1 MKNKHD
7 QQIERVS
14 IESLIPYARNSRTH
28 SDAQVAQ
35 IAASIREFGFT
46 NPVLIDK
53 DGGIIAGHGRVM
65 GARKLGLAEV
75 PCIRLDHLT
84 ETQKRAYIIAD
95 NKLALNAG
103 WDEELLAVEF
113 SELADAG
120 FDLGLTGFTDEEIA
134 ALGVDDGEEA
144 AVSAPIGSLS
154 DRFMI
159 PPFSVLNAREGWW
172 QNRKRQWLALGIKS
186 ELGRGG
192 GRNSATS
199 ANSDTEQGWD
209 IELRRN
215 IRAERKIQQAAPG
228 GSARPA
234 CDYSKKQRGDG
245 AGRPIA

>member
-1 MKNKHD
+1 M
-7 QQIERVS
+7 
-14 IESLIPYARNSRTH
+14 
-28 SDAQVAQ
+28 
-35 IAASIREFGFT
+35 
-46 NPVLIDK
+46 LIDK

-65 GARKLGLAEV
+65 AARKLGLKDV
-75 PCIRLDHLT
+75 PCLRLGYLS
-84 ETQKRAYIIAD
+84 ETQRRAYVIAD

-113 SELADAG
+113 ADLKDAG
-120 FDLGLTGFTDEEIA
+120 FDLELTGFTDAEIA
-134 ALGVDDGEEA
+134 SLGVDDGEEA

-172 QNRKRQWLALGIKS
+172 QNRKRAWLALGIKS

-192 GRNSATS
+192 GRNAATP
-199 ANSDTEQGWD
+199 ANSDTEQGRH
-209 IELRRN
+209 IELQRN
-215 IRAERKIQQAAPG
+215 IRSERKVQQAAPG

-245 AGRPIA
+245 AGRPING

>member
-1 MKNKHD
+1 MLPLA
-7 QQIERVS
+7 
-14 IESLIPYARNSRTH
+14 SLVPYARNARTH
-28 SDAQVAQ
+28 SPEQIEQ
-35 IAASIREFGFT
+35 IAASIGEFGFT
-46 NPVLIDK
+46 NPVLVDA

-65 GARKLGLAEV
+65 AAGLLDMAKV
-75 PCIRLDHLT
+75 PCIRLAHLT
-84 ETQKRAYIIAD
+84 DAQRRAYVIAD
-95 NKLALNAG
+95 NQIALNAG

-192 GRNSATS
+192 GRH
-199 ANSDTEQGWD
+199 
-209 IELRRN
+209 
-215 IRAERKIQQAAPG
+215 AA
-228 GSARPA
+228 
-234 CDYSKKQRGDG
+234 
-245 AGRPIA
+245 